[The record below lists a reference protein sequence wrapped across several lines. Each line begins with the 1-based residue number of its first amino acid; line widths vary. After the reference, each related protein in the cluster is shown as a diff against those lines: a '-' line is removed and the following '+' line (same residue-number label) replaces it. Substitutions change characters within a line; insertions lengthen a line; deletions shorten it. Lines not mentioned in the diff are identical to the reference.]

1 MNRFFPG
8 KKFFM
13 QLLTG
18 CLLIGFLVLPSWGMT
33 LDEAKQKGMLG
44 ERADG
49 YLGVVTQS
57 TDTEVLNLMKEINQ
71 KRREIYQTIADKNGT
86 ALSTVEALAG
96 EKALTQTP
104 SGQYILLPS
113 GEWSVKP

>member
-1 MNRFFPG
+1 MKPFFPS
-8 KKFFM
+8 KVCFA

-18 CLLIGFLVLPSWGMT
+18 CLLTAFLVLPSWGMT
-33 LDEAKQKGMLG
+33 LDEAKQQGMLG
-44 ERADG
+44 ERPDG
-49 YLGVVTQS
+49 YLGTVTQS
-57 TDTEVLNLMKEINQ
+57 TDTEVLDLMKEINQ

-96 EKALTQTP
+96 EKALKQTP